1 MSFNNHKI
9 KSRKSDGILEY
20 FQMSKWK
27 KFNKK
32 HNLILQNSQ
41 NKRKSRVDEKCIK
54 YRNIKK
60 LTIGPLF
67 STLESTQSSPKN
79 PNEENN
85 STTQE
90 KPNISLNS
98 KKIIL
103 PKDEDTAFLYNIFFK
118 TNHNDLKKFI
128 NKKKSDYKDLM
139 DYNKNDNNYI
149 NNNNYDFGEIKKYL
163 IKLQKKFIYNEN
175 LVIESKNQS
184 SGILKDNYQLQKLDD
199 LISRYILIIHIL
211 IRCSKSCE
219 AKKLFLLLVKEN
231 LTYINN
237 TENQIHKNYSENIGK
252 VDYGIPKPIYKLSK
266 IYSLL
271 IRYSRFFNINKYL
284 NIFLTKYLKLQLLN
298 YKFFIMKS
306 TNRGFSIEIKNQ
318 LEYLLSYCFHTVFFY
333 CVENYLPIN
342 IPIAI
347 NSNIISL
354 YQNIEENSLTD
365 QEKSL
370 ITKSLYNQGVL
381 LYIDNHLD
389 EAMLSFYRS
398 KEKIFFFEDDTYYF
412 KSKKNGK
419 LLSDRNK
426 NQSSYGFHQNDKKD
440 SSISFNLN
448 DDTNESTTSRL
459 DNFRRKTDNHQK
471 GNSRINEIFNNINN
485 SNLSKRKYS
494 IISLDEKNQKSSPI
508 SINSRYEAMVSIIS
522 ENIRKNYISINDIEL
537 LVKFG
542 KENML
547 LIDEPNSSE
556 KKLSSPKNNNKIER
570 FKKAYRTMRVVRN
583 SHIDF
588 HTSIKIKN
596 FNVPKHY
603 KNPLLRNIELFM
615 GLIDLQRKN
624 YDSSYEHILKVLYL
638 IIILKISN
646 NNNEYDKNFIN
657 QQKMEIDKYLEM
669 ISKSYEKYI
678 KSEKLDKEKN
688 INSDENKE
696 SNTNDL
702 VIENNTT
709 NNIIPL
715 PLKNKNSRNSLTKN
729 YKNYKTFLS
738 HSKQNL
744 SNNGSN
750 KIYSKK
756 TILEFQKFFIFLN
769 GLSLYQIKLLN
780 ETQPE
785 SDKRNNL
792 PIIFANQFKD
802 CLSMH
807 QRRELDNIQSMAL
820 SRFVLLKDSDKSII
834 PSNINI
840 SIISENNIENKKNG
854 NIHLYTF
861 DRYNYFDDN
870 FIQTK
875 EYKNYLRIINSRKC
889 FRDIKDYLVKN
900 RAFVIKI
907 IKDLNDEE
915 IKNIIDYPYIII
927 EPIKQYKKR
936 MKKELKNSKNSK
948 VKNYIDNLL
957 RRNKD
962 FKTMKTVVINSKSMK
977 NQIKR
982 EVSKKKNKRNNSIVM
997 ERPELKTFIKKRK
1010 KNINNPNDSFVE
1022 ENLSIET

>member
-1 MSFNNHKI
+1 
-9 KSRKSDGILEY
+9 
-20 FQMSKWK
+20 
-27 KFNKK
+27 
-32 HNLILQNSQ
+32 
-41 NKRKSRVDEKCIK
+41 
-54 YRNIKK
+54 
-60 LTIGPLF
+60 
-67 STLESTQSSPKN
+67 
-79 PNEENN
+79 
-85 STTQE
+85 
-90 KPNISLNS
+90 
-98 KKIIL
+98 
-103 PKDEDTAFLYNIFFK
+103 
-118 TNHNDLKKFI
+118 
-128 NKKKSDYKDLM
+128 
-139 DYNKNDNNYI
+139 
-149 NNNNYDFGEIKKYL
+149 
-163 IKLQKKFIYNEN
+163 
-175 LVIESKNQS
+175 
-184 SGILKDNYQLQKLDD
+184 
-199 LISRYILIIHIL
+199 
-211 IRCSKSCE
+211 
-219 AKKLFLLLVKEN
+219 
-231 LTYINN
+231 
-237 TENQIHKNYSENIGK
+237 
-252 VDYGIPKPIYKLSK
+252 
-266 IYSLL
+266 
-271 IRYSRFFNINKYL
+271 
-284 NIFLTKYLKLQLLN
+284 
-298 YKFFIMKS
+298 
-306 TNRGFSIEIKNQ
+306 
-318 LEYLLSYCFHTVFFY
+318 
-333 CVENYLPIN
+333 
-342 IPIAI
+342 
-347 NSNIISL
+347 
-354 YQNIEENSLTD
+354 
-365 QEKSL
+365 
-370 ITKSLYNQGVL
+370 
-381 LYIDNHLD
+381 
-389 EAMLSFYRS
+389 
-398 KEKIFFFEDDTYYF
+398 
-412 KSKKNGK
+412 
-419 LLSDRNK
+419 
-426 NQSSYGFHQNDKKD
+426 
-440 SSISFNLN
+440 
-448 DDTNESTTSRL
+448 
-459 DNFRRKTDNHQK
+459 
-471 GNSRINEIFNNINN
+471 
-485 SNLSKRKYS
+485 
-494 IISLDEKNQKSSPI
+494 
-508 SINSRYEAMVSIIS
+508 MVSIIS

-715 PLKNKNSRNSLTKN
+715 PLKNKNSRNSLNKN

>member
-1 MSFNNHKI
+1 M
-9 KSRKSDGILEY
+9 
-20 FQMSKWK
+20 
-27 KFNKK
+27 
-32 HNLILQNSQ
+32 
-41 NKRKSRVDEKCIK
+41 
-54 YRNIKK
+54 
-60 LTIGPLF
+60 
-67 STLESTQSSPKN
+67 
-79 PNEENN
+79 
-85 STTQE
+85 
-90 KPNISLNS
+90 
-98 KKIIL
+98 
-103 PKDEDTAFLYNIFFK
+103 
-118 TNHNDLKKFI
+118 
-128 NKKKSDYKDLM
+128 
-139 DYNKNDNNYI
+139 
-149 NNNNYDFGEIKKYL
+149 
-163 IKLQKKFIYNEN
+163 
-175 LVIESKNQS
+175 
-184 SGILKDNYQLQKLDD
+184 
-199 LISRYILIIHIL
+199 
-211 IRCSKSCE
+211 
-219 AKKLFLLLVKEN
+219 
-231 LTYINN
+231 
-237 TENQIHKNYSENIGK
+237 
-252 VDYGIPKPIYKLSK
+252 
-266 IYSLL
+266 
-271 IRYSRFFNINKYL
+271 
-284 NIFLTKYLKLQLLN
+284 
-298 YKFFIMKS
+298 
-306 TNRGFSIEIKNQ
+306 
-318 LEYLLSYCFHTVFFY
+318 
-333 CVENYLPIN
+333 
-342 IPIAI
+342 
-347 NSNIISL
+347 
-354 YQNIEENSLTD
+354 
-365 QEKSL
+365 
-370 ITKSLYNQGVL
+370 
-381 LYIDNHLD
+381 
-389 EAMLSFYRS
+389 
-398 KEKIFFFEDDTYYF
+398 
-412 KSKKNGK
+412 
-419 LLSDRNK
+419 
-426 NQSSYGFHQNDKKD
+426 
-440 SSISFNLN
+440 
-448 DDTNESTTSRL
+448 
-459 DNFRRKTDNHQK
+459 
-471 GNSRINEIFNNINN
+471 
-485 SNLSKRKYS
+485 
-494 IISLDEKNQKSSPI
+494 
-508 SINSRYEAMVSIIS
+508 
-522 ENIRKNYISINDIEL
+522 
-537 LVKFG
+537 
-542 KENML
+542 
-547 LIDEPNSSE
+547 
-556 KKLSSPKNNNKIER
+556 
-570 FKKAYRTMRVVRN
+570 
-583 SHIDF
+583 
-588 HTSIKIKN
+588 
-596 FNVPKHY
+596 
-603 KNPLLRNIELFM
+603 
-615 GLIDLQRKN
+615 
-624 YDSSYEHILKVLYL
+624 LYL

-820 SRFVLLKDSDKSII
+820 SRFVLLKDSDESII

-1010 KNINNPNDSFVE
+1010 KNINNHNDSFVE

>member
-1 MSFNNHKI
+1 
-9 KSRKSDGILEY
+9 
-20 FQMSKWK
+20 
-27 KFNKK
+27 
-32 HNLILQNSQ
+32 
-41 NKRKSRVDEKCIK
+41 
-54 YRNIKK
+54 
-60 LTIGPLF
+60 
-67 STLESTQSSPKN
+67 
-79 PNEENN
+79 
-85 STTQE
+85 
-90 KPNISLNS
+90 
-98 KKIIL
+98 
-103 PKDEDTAFLYNIFFK
+103 
-118 TNHNDLKKFI
+118 
-128 NKKKSDYKDLM
+128 
-139 DYNKNDNNYI
+139 
-149 NNNNYDFGEIKKYL
+149 
-163 IKLQKKFIYNEN
+163 
-175 LVIESKNQS
+175 
-184 SGILKDNYQLQKLDD
+184 
-199 LISRYILIIHIL
+199 
-211 IRCSKSCE
+211 
-219 AKKLFLLLVKEN
+219 
-231 LTYINN
+231 
-237 TENQIHKNYSENIGK
+237 
-252 VDYGIPKPIYKLSK
+252 
-266 IYSLL
+266 
-271 IRYSRFFNINKYL
+271 
-284 NIFLTKYLKLQLLN
+284 
-298 YKFFIMKS
+298 
-306 TNRGFSIEIKNQ
+306 
-318 LEYLLSYCFHTVFFY
+318 
-333 CVENYLPIN
+333 
-342 IPIAI
+342 
-347 NSNIISL
+347 
-354 YQNIEENSLTD
+354 
-365 QEKSL
+365 
-370 ITKSLYNQGVL
+370 
-381 LYIDNHLD
+381 
-389 EAMLSFYRS
+389 
-398 KEKIFFFEDDTYYF
+398 
-412 KSKKNGK
+412 
-419 LLSDRNK
+419 
-426 NQSSYGFHQNDKKD
+426 
-440 SSISFNLN
+440 
-448 DDTNESTTSRL
+448 
-459 DNFRRKTDNHQK
+459 
-471 GNSRINEIFNNINN
+471 
-485 SNLSKRKYS
+485 
-494 IISLDEKNQKSSPI
+494 
-508 SINSRYEAMVSIIS
+508 
-522 ENIRKNYISINDIEL
+522 
-537 LVKFG
+537 
-542 KENML
+542 
-547 LIDEPNSSE
+547 
-556 KKLSSPKNNNKIER
+556 
-570 FKKAYRTMRVVRN
+570 
-583 SHIDF
+583 
-588 HTSIKIKN
+588 
-596 FNVPKHY
+596 
-603 KNPLLRNIELFM
+603 M

-715 PLKNKNSRNSLTKN
+715 PLKNKNSRNSLNKN
-729 YKNYKTFLS
+729 YKNCKTFLS